1 MKTTQKQRI
10 INYIRQ
16 FGSISKNKEIWRD
29 IEGYE
34 RIYQVSN
41 LGNIRSLPKI
51 IKMRNQYTEKLYNIK
66 PYVDNRGY
74 CMVSLSMDGK
84 KKQKQVHRLVAQAF
98 IPNPENKTQIN
109 HKNGIKTD
117 NRVDNLEWNTPK
129 ENTNHAIRTGL
140 KKRTRAISVVQ
151 LSKQEKFIKIWKPI
165 VLAEKQLNIS
175 KGKISECCK
184 GKRKTAG
191 GYIWKYAKEWKN
203 EDSTKG

>member
-1 MKTTQKQRI
+1 MKISQKDRI
-10 INYIRQ
+10 INYIRE
-16 FGSISKNKEIWRD
+16 KEIWRD

-140 KKRTRAISVVQ
+140 KKKNKSYFCCSIKQTREI
-151 LSKQEKFIKIWKPI
+151 
-165 VLAEKQLNIS
+165 
-175 KGKISECCK
+175 
-184 GKRKTAG
+184 
-191 GYIWKYAKEWKN
+191 YKN
-203 EDSTKG
+203 METYSTC